1 MSTITDI
8 ETAQSKI
15 ASAADFPQFVQDL
28 KNMGI
33 QQFSTI
39 VENSQSIYWL
49 AGGKPIVSEVKYAP
63 LPLTY
68 ETDVDAFMT
77 RLKMHQEGKT
87 DYYTFC
93 VDSANSGI
101 EKWVMDLDQMTCTYF
116 DHACRAVLVETVPS
130 V

>member
-1 MSTITDI
+1 MITITDI

-15 ASAADFPQFVQDL
+15 ATAADFPQFIQDL

-39 VENSQSIYWL
+39 VENSQSIYWHT
-49 AGGKPIVSEVKYAP
+49 GGKPIVSDVKYEP
-63 LPLTY
+63 LSLTY
-68 ETDVDAFMT
+68 ETDVDTFLV
-77 RLKMHQEGKT
+77 RLKLHQEGKT

-93 VDSANSGI
+93 VDAANTGI

-116 DHACRAVLVETVPS
+116 DHTCRAVLVENVPS